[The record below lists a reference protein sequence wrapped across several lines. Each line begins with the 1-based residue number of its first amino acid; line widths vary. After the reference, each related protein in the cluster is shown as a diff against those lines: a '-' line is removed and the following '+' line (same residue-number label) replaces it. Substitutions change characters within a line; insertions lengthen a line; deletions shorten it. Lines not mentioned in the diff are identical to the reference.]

1 MNMTPSMDPTD
12 GPSRGTFGQ
21 NGPDREQQ
29 RSMEQATTA
38 GQPGTSRRQFLSQLL
53 AVGAGAAAT
62 TSWARAFTQDI
73 VPLTI
78 DNPLSGYPNRGWE
91 KHYRDLY
98 QSDSS
103 FTFLCAPND
112 THNCLLNAH
121 VKNGVVTRISPTFG
135 FSKATDLEGNRAS
148 QRWEPRVCQKGL
160 ALVRRFYGDR
170 RCKRPMMRK
179 GFKQWV
185 EDGFPRDPNT
195 GAVDFE
201 KYLRRGR
208 DAWVAVTW
216 NEALKYSAQAMANI
230 ATTYTGEQGKQ
241 YLLAQGYDPLMVDSA
256 KGSGTQT
263 LKFRGGMQALGATRI
278 MAQYRMANSMA
289 LLDASI
295 RQVGPDEAIGARGW
309 DNYTWHTDLPPGHPM
324 VTGQQTLDFD
334 LCNVE
339 HSNLILVWGMNWICT
354 KMPDSH
360 WLTEARMKGSK
371 VVVIACEYSSTMN
384 KADEAFIV
392 RPGTTPALALGL
404 AQVVIEEKL
413 YDRDFVVSHT
423 DLPLL
428 VRMDNGQMLQARDV
442 FPNYQSAEL
451 KNGLLIVADG
461 QKGPAPHLQ
470 PGAVTA
476 QSRREQW
483 GDYVCWDS
491 NVNAPAVV
499 TRDQIGKFFFEVG
512 TVPQLEGAVQVTLAN
527 GETIECRTVFDVTRE
542 MLDGSYTPDQVERL
556 TWAPADAIRGL
567 ARQIAANPEKV
578 SFALGMGPNQFF
590 NNDLKDRNVFLIAA
604 LTRNVGFIGGNVGSY
619 AGNYRVAFFSG
630 AVQYNTENPFDLELD
645 PTKPARPKMYFRAES
660 VHYFN
665 HGDTILRYG
674 DHVLTGS
681 THIPTPTK
689 SIHVSNSNSL
699 IGNAKGHY
707 ETVVNTLKRVEFV
720 GINEW
725 WWTGSCEYADVVFP
739 VDSWAEF
746 KYPDMTISVT
756 NPFLYIFPA
765 TPLPRIHD
773 TRSDVEVAAGLC
785 KAMGEITGDN
795 RFVDMWH
802 FVHQGTTRPY
812 LQRVLDY
819 SNSLRGYRIEDL
831 ETKAAAGIPA
841 ILQTRTYPKYVGY
854 EQSTE
859 NRPWYTRTGRLEFY
873 RDEPEFIEAGEN
885 MVLHREPIDSTFYE
899 PNVIVAKPH
908 PLLRPKSPED
918 YGVSRGD
925 LSGDARQARNVI
937 MTVDE
942 LLKTHHPLKK
952 YGYDFIFHT
961 PKFRHGA
968 HSTPTDLD
976 IIAVWFGPF
985 GDMHREDSRMPM
997 VMDMYV
1003 DIHPLDAKGLGIE
1016 DGDYVWIDADPKDR
1030 PFHGWEKDLESY
1042 QMARLMARAR
1052 YYPGTPRGVTRMWH
1066 NAHGATYGT
1075 YLGSKT
1081 NANGMAENP
1090 ATKYRA
1096 MFRSGSHQS
1105 CTRGF
1110 IKPTHMTDSLQA
1122 KAQFTQDMAQGFIPD
1137 VHCPTGAPR
1146 EAMVRITRAEPGGL
1160 GGKGLWRGAAMGMRP
1175 TYEHQLLKDFIAAKF
1190 VKLT

>member
-1 MNMTPSMDPTD
+1 MTDERSRAQDKTPTYT
-12 GPSRGTFGQ
+12 PAS
-21 NGPDREQQ
+21 
-29 RSMEQATTA
+29 
-38 GQPGTSRRQFLSQLL
+38 TSRLL
-53 AVGAGAAAT
+53 CLTSLVSAGGGAVAAAD
-62 TSWARAFTQDI
+62 WARAVAQDI
-73 VPLTI
+73 VPLTV
-78 DNPLSGYPNRGWE
+78 DNPLSGYPNRDWE
-91 KHYRDLY
+91 KHYRNLY
-98 QSDSS
+98 HSDSS

-135 FSKATDLEGNRAS
+135 FSKATDLQGNRAS

-185 EDGFPRDPNT
+185 EDGFPRDPQT
-195 GAVDFE
+195 GAVDAD

-208 DAWVAVTW
+208 DAWVAVNW
-216 NEALKYSAQAMANI
+216 DEALKYSAQAMANI
-230 ATTYTGEQGKQ
+230 AATYTGEQGKQ
-241 YLLAQGYDPLMVDSA
+241 YLLAQGYDPLMVDA
-256 KGSGTQT
+256 TQGAGTQT
-263 LKFRGGMQALGATRI
+263 LKFRGGMMALGATRI
-278 MAQYRMANSMA
+278 MAQYRMANTMA
-289 LLDASI
+289 LLDAHI
-295 RQVGPDEAIGARGW
+295 RNLGPDKAVGARGW
-309 DNYTWHTDLPPGHPM
+309 DNFTWHTDLPPGHPM
-324 VTGQQTLDFD
+324 VTGQQSVDFD

-339 HSNLILVWGMNWICT
+339 HSKLVLVWGMNWICT

-360 WLTEARMKGSK
+360 WLTEARMKGTK
-371 VVVIACEYSSTMN
+371 IVVIACEYSATMN
-384 KADEAFIV
+384 KADEALIV
-392 RPGTTPALALGL
+392 RPGTTPALALGM
-404 AQVVIEEKL
+404 AQVVVSEKL
-413 YDRDFVVSHT
+413 YDLDYVNSYT

-428 VRMDNGQMLQARDV
+428 VRMDTGKMLQAREV
-442 FPNYQSAEL
+442 FPDYQSAQL
-451 KNGLLIVADG
+451 TNGLMIAKTREDI
-461 QKGPAPHLQ
+461 PSPHLQ
-470 PGAVTA
+470 GVAVVS
-476 QSRREQW
+476 QEKREQW

-491 NVNAPAVV
+491 TNQAPAVM
-499 TRDQIGKFFFEVG
+499 TRDQVGQFFRDSGVQ
-512 TVPQLEGAVQVTLAN
+512 PQLEGTVRVRLAD
-527 GETIECRTVFDVTRE
+527 GTTVDCRTVFDVTRE
-542 MLDGSYTPDQVERL
+542 MLDGSYTPEQVEKL

-578 SFALGMGPNQFF
+578 SFAMGMGPNQFF
-590 NNDLKDRNVFLIAA
+590 NNDLKDRNVFLLAA
-604 LTRNVGFIGGNVGSY
+604 LTRNVGFLGGSVGSY
-619 AGNYRVAFFSG
+619 SGNYRVAFFSG
-630 AVQYNTENPFDLELD
+630 AVQYNTEDPFEPQLD
-645 PTKPARPKMYFRAES
+645 PAQSAKVKKYFQAES

-674 DHVLTGS
+674 KGVLTGQS
-681 THIPTPTK
+681 HMPTPTK

-725 WWTGSCEYADVVFP
+725 WWTASCEYADVVFP
-739 VDSWAEF
+739 VDSWAEL
-746 KYPDMTISVT
+746 KYPDMTISVS

-765 TPLPRIHD
+765 TPMPRIHD

-785 KAMGEITGDN
+785 GAMGEITGDR
-795 RFVDMWH
+795 RFDDMWH
-802 FVHQGTTRPY
+802 FINQGTTRPY
-812 LQRVLDY
+812 LQRILDY
-819 SNSLRGYRIEDL
+819 SNNLRGYRIEDL
-831 ETKAAAGIPA
+831 EAKAAQGIPA

-854 EQSTE
+854 EQTVES
-859 NRPWYTRTGRLEFY
+859 RPWYTRTGRLELY
-873 RDEPEFIEAGEN
+873 RDEPEFMDAGEN

-908 PLLRPKSPED
+908 PLLRPKTPED
-918 YGVSRGD
+918 YGMPRNDV
-925 LSGDARQARNVI
+925 SGDARQARNVI
-937 MTVDE
+937 LTVDE
-942 LLKTHHPLKK
+942 LLKTQHPLKK
-952 YGYDFIFHT
+952 YGYEFIFHT

-968 HSTPTDLD
+968 HTTPTDVD

-985 GDMHREDSRMPM
+985 GDMHREDPRMPM

-1003 DIHPLDAKGLGIE
+1003 DMHPLDAKGLGIE

-1030 PFHGWEKDLESY
+1030 PFHGWEKDPESY

-1066 NAHGATYGT
+1066 NAHGSTYGT
-1075 YLGSKT
+1075 YAGAKT
-1081 NANGMAENP
+1081 NKTGMAENP
-1090 ATKYRA
+1090 DTKYRS

-1110 IKPTHMTDSLQA
+1110 IKPTHMTDTLQI
-1122 KAQFTQDMAQGFIPD
+1122 KSQFTQVMTQGFEPD

-1160 GGKGLWRGAAMGMRP
+1160 GGKGLWRGAALGMRP

>member
-1 MNMTPSMDPTD
+1 MTDEH
-12 GPSRGTFGQ
+12 SRGQVTTPTAIAA
-21 NGPDREQQ
+21 N
-29 RSMEQATTA
+29 AT
-38 GQPGTSRRQFLSQLL
+38 RRRFLTNLL
-53 AVGAGAAAT
+53 AAGGGAVAVAN
-62 TSWARAFTQDI
+62 WARTVAQDI
-73 VPLTI
+73 VPLTV
-78 DNPLSGYPNRGWE
+78 DNPLLSYPNRDWE

-98 QSDSS
+98 HSDSS

-135 FSKATDLEGNRAS
+135 FSKATDLQGNRAS

-185 EDGFPRDPNT
+185 EEGFPRDPQS
-195 GAVDFE
+195 GAVDADR
-201 KYLRRGR
+201 YLRRGR
-208 DAWVAVTW
+208 DTWVAVSW
-216 NEALKYSAQAMANI
+216 DEAMKYSAQAMANI
-230 ATTYTGEQGKQ
+230 AATYTGEQGKQ
-241 YLLAQGYDPLMVDSA
+241 YLLAQGYDPLMVDSTQ
-256 KGSGTQT
+256 GSGTQT

-289 LLDASI
+289 LLDAAI
-295 RQVGPDEAIGARGW
+295 RKVGPDQALGARGW

-360 WLTEARMKGSK
+360 WLTEARMKGAK

-384 KADEAFIV
+384 KADEALIV

-404 AQVVIEEKL
+404 AQVIMQENIF
-413 YDRDFVVSHT
+413 DRDFVMSHT

-442 FPNYQSAEL
+442 FPNHQSAEL
-451 KNGLLIVADG
+451 ANGLVVLQDG
-461 QKGPAPHLQ
+461 QKSPPPHLQ
-470 PGAVTA
+470 PSAITSQA
-476 QSRREQW
+476 RREQW
-483 GDYVCWDS
+483 GDYVCWDTTS
-491 NVNAPAVV
+491 NAPVVV
-499 TRDQIGKFFFEVG
+499 TRDQIGKFFFETG
-512 TVPQLEGAVQVTLAN
+512 TKPQLEGAVTVSLTN
-527 GETIECRTVFDVTRE
+527 GQEVQCRTVFDVTRE
-542 MLDGSYTPDQVERL
+542 MLDGSYTPEQVEKL
-556 TWAPADAIRGL
+556 TWAPAEAIRGL

-578 SFALGMGPNQFF
+578 SIAMGMGPNQFF
-590 NNDLKDRNVFLIAA
+590 NNDLKDRNVFLVAA

-645 PTKPARPKMYFRAES
+645 PSKPARPKMYFKPES

-674 DHVLTGS
+674 DGVLTGKS
-681 THIPTPTK
+681 HMPTPTK

-707 ETVVNTLKRVEFV
+707 ETVVNTLKRVEYV

-773 TRSDVEVAAGLC
+773 TRSDVEVAAGIC
-785 KAMGEITGDN
+785 QAMGDVTGDK
-795 RFVDMWH
+795 RFTDMWH

-812 LQRVLDY
+812 LQRILDY
-819 SNSLRGYRIEDL
+819 SNNLRGYQIEDL
-831 ETKAAAGIPA
+831 EAKAAQGIPA
-841 ILQTRTYPKYVGY
+841 LLQTRTYPKYVGF

-859 NRPWYTRTGRLEFY
+859 NKPWYTRTGRLEFY
-873 RDEPEFIEAGEN
+873 RDEPEFMDAGEN

-899 PNVIVAKPH
+899 PNVIVAQPH

-918 YGVSRGD
+918 YGVSRSD

-937 MTVDE
+937 LTVDE
-942 LLKTHHPLKK
+942 LLKTQHPLKK
-952 YGYDFIFHT
+952 YGYEFIFHT

-985 GDMHREDSRMPM
+985 GDMHREDPRMPM

-1003 DIHPLDAKGLGIE
+1003 DMHPLDAKGLGIE

-1030 PFHGWEKDLESY
+1030 PFHGWEKDPESY

-1066 NAHGATYGT
+1066 NAHGASYGT
-1075 YLGSKT
+1075 YAGAKT
-1081 NANGMAENP
+1081 HPTGMAEN
-1090 ATKYRA
+1090 ADTKYRS

-1110 IKPTHMTDSLQA
+1110 IKPTHMTDTLQA

-1160 GGKGLWRGAAMGMRP
+1160 GGKGLWRGAELGMRP